1 MRYFAMLLAL
11 CMTGAGAFGQE
22 ASPTV
27 PPKELPKLES
37 FSTANTDAGVNPCDD
52 FFAYTNGKWIA
63 AHPIPADQVMWGVE
77 SPLELWNQTLLAKT
91 LEQVSA
97 DDPKRTPNEQKVGDY
112 YFRAWTR
119 RRLTR
124 TRRNG

>member
-11 CMTGAGAFGQE
+11 CVAGAGAFSQE

-52 FFAYTNGKWIA
+52 F
-63 AHPIPADQVMWGVE
+63 
-77 SPLELWNQTLLAKT
+77 L
-91 LEQVSA
+91 
-97 DDPKRTPNEQKVGDY
+97 R
-112 YFRAWTR
+112 
-119 RRLTR
+119 TR
-124 TRRNG
+124 TGNGSRRIRSRQIR